1 LNFNY
6 YKLATIAFSAVF
18 LFLEVADFDSF
29 NAADLIRRAAVPF
42 FVRFTA
48 VFFATFFAIF

>member
-1 LNFNY
+1 MVTCLQ
-6 YKLATIAFSAVF
+6 LLPSAHPFYF
-18 LFLEVADFDSF
+18 LGVADFDSF